1 MSKIEIQNLTVDY
14 TEKNKR
20 FTALHDVSFSV
31 EAGEFVSVIGS
42 SGCGK
47 STLLSILEGINTPTQ
62 GSILIDGKP
71 IQGTGTDRGVVFQHY
86 SLFPWMTARQNV
98 VFGVKQIKKNLPK
111 SERLKIADE
120 FLDKVGLEEF
130 KNKYPSQLSG
140 GMQQRVAIA

>member
-1 MSKIEIQNLTVDY
+1 MSKIEIQNVTVDY

-20 FTALHDVSFSV
+20 FTALRDVSFSV

-47 STLLSILEGINTPTQ
+47 STLLSILEGINSPTQ

-71 IQGTGTDRGVVFQHY
+71 VQDTGFDRGVVFQHY
-86 SLFPWMTARQNV
+86 SLFPWMTARKNV
-98 VFGVKQIKKNLPK
+98 AFGVKQIRKNLPK

-130 KNKYPSQLSG
+130 
-140 GMQQRVAIA
+140 